1 MPAIPM
7 VHTYRYKKIY
17 KSYEKGERGPK
28 SRWLVVSVGR
38 IKAAART
45 WYPL

>member
-1 MPAIPM
+1 M
-7 VHTYRYKKIY
+7 VHTYRYKNIY